1 MAEGFHDD
9 LRMVQVIT
17 GSRLHFGMFDVR
29 SPYGGVGMMIDQP
42 RTAVRVISAD
52 EFGVDDEHRERL
64 SAIAKRIAPLLT
76 PDQLSGELPRCQLSV
91 ETDAAAHCG
100 LGAGTQLSLAAAVA
114 ITRFFGLTLTPG
126 QLVNEIATR
135 GKRSLVGSLGFFH
148 GGLIN
153 ESGDDQSMDSH
164 DSWKRTTLPD
174 SWHVVTARPTS
185 GTVAISGE
193 AEGAAFA
200 ALRPASDQ
208 QRRDLAFLGDRI
220 LRACAMGE
228 FHPFCT
234 AVSKFNRL
242 SGELFSMLQGGCYNG
257 QSVTQLVTRMQ
268 DLGLEGVGQSSWGPT
283 VFGFCQSVE
292 DAIAACDEL
301 NDVAPQI
308 ARPLR
313 TGYSIE
319 SF

>member
-1 MAEGFHDD
+1 M
-9 LRMVQVIT
+9 
-17 GSRLHFGMFDVR
+17 
-29 SPYGGVGMMIDQP
+29 
-42 RTAVRVISAD
+42 
-52 EFGVDDEHRERL
+52 
-64 SAIAKRIAPLLT
+64 
-76 PDQLSGELPRCQLSV
+76 
-91 ETDAAAHCG
+91 
-100 LGAGTQLSLAAAVA
+100 
-114 ITRFFGLTLTPG
+114 
-126 QLVNEIATR
+126 NEIAHAA
-135 GKRSLVGSLGFFH
+135 KRSLVGSLGFFY

-220 LRACAMGE
+220 LRLRACAMGE

-242 SGELFSMLQGGCYNG
+242 SGDLFSMLQGGCYNG
-257 QSVTQLVTRMQ
+257 QSVTQLVTRCK
-268 DLGLEGVGQSSWGPT
+268 T
-283 VFGFCQSVE
+283 
-292 DAIAACDEL
+292 
-301 NDVAPQI
+301 
-308 ARPLR
+308 
-313 TGYSIE
+313 
-319 SF
+319 

>member
-1 MAEGFHDD
+1 MADDAADD

-29 SPYGGVGMMIDQP
+29 APFGGVGMMIDQP

-52 EFGVDDEHRERL
+52 QFGVDEEHRERL
-64 SAIAKRIAPLLT
+64 TAIAKRLVPQLT
-76 PDQLSGELPRCQLSV
+76 DEQRQGDLPKCQLSV

-100 LGAGTQLSLAAAVA
+100 LGAGTQLSLAAALA
-114 ITRFFGLTLTPG
+114 ISRFFRLDLTPS
-126 QLVNEIATR
+126 QLVHELAAR

-148 GGLIN
+148 GGLIS
-153 ESGDDQSMDSH
+153 ETGDEQAFDSH

-174 SWHVVTARPTS
+174 SWHVVIARPTS

-200 ALRPASDQ
+200 ALRPATDQ
-208 QRRDLAFLGDRI
+208 QRRDLAFLSERI

-228 FHPFCT
+228 FHSFCT

-268 DLGLEGVGQSSWGPT
+268 DLGLDGVGQSSWGPT

-292 DAIAACDEL
+292 DALAACDEL
-301 NDVAPQI
+301 TDVAPQI

-313 TGYSIE
+313 AGYSLE